1 MMFAEEYGGNKH
13 LEGLEMI
20 QDDIEDWIDDTVTMK
35 KNQRGLRNRILLLC
49 GMAMLIAMMS
59 QNMLLRTGLEINE
72 PFRETT
78 VFLFLM
84 SIQLTILIAQKLVS
98 VPWISAEEKL
108 WRS

>member
-1 MMFAEEYGGNKH
+1 M
-13 LEGLEMI
+13 
-20 QDDIEDWIDDTVTMK
+20 V
-35 KNQRGLRNRILLLC
+35 
-49 GMAMLIAMMS
+49 IAMMS

-84 SIQLTILIAQKLVS
+84 SIQLTVLFAQKLVS
-98 VPWISAEEKL
+98 VPWISDEEKL